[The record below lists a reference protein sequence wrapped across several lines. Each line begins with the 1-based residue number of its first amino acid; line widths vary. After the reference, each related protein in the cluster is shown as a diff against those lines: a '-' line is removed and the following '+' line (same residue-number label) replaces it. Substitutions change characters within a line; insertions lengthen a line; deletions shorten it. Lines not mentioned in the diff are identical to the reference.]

1 MSRSRMFLA
10 AAVVMLPAIAPRW
23 KSWTSLFAAIARLSV
38 ELCVELCASVGARR
52 PQEVEVALTP
62 LGTVD
67 WVARPPNAATNGV
80 VAGEKLGSQQL
91 SAQRAES
98 ALKLMSW

>member
-1 MSRSRMFLA
+1 M
-10 AAVVMLPAIAPRW
+10 
-23 KSWTSLFAAIARLSV
+23 
-38 ELCVELCASVGARR
+38 ELCASVGARH

-67 WVARPPNAATNGV
+67 WVARPPNAATNGI

-91 SAQRAES
+91 SAQS
-98 ALKLMSW
+98 

>member
-1 MSRSRMFLA
+1 MFLA

-23 KSWTSLFAAIARLSV
+23 KSWTSLFAAIARLS
-38 ELCVELCASVGARR
+38 VELCASVGARR

-67 WVARPPNAATNGV
+67 WVARPPNAATSGV

-91 SAQRAES
+91 SAQS
-98 ALKLMSW
+98 